1 MDDLKK
7 NMSPDQ
13 RWVGG
18 LNGLKEKYLDLI
30 STVDRDGI
38 DDLIKYLEESDFFI
52 APASARNHHNYEGGL
67 VEHSI
72 SVCNQIN
79 LLSDVYLNNPD
90 YESLNL
96 ISLCHDLCKI
106 NFYKKTTRNVKVGRD
121 WTQEPYFT
129 IEDSFPYGHGEK
141 SVLILSRF
149 VKLSTDEQMAI
160 RWHMAGWDAS
170 AGSYEGGLALRNAA
184 DRYPLV
190 ILLHIA
196 DLASV
201 YLEVK

>member
-1 MDDLKK
+1 MDQKL
-7 NMSPDQ
+7 NNLSPDQ

-18 LNGLKEKYLDLI
+18 LKGLKEKYISLL

-38 DDLIKYLEESDFFI
+38 EDLITYLEESDFFV
-52 APASARNHHNYEGGL
+52 APASAKNHHNYRGGL
-67 VEHSI
+67 CEHSI
-72 SVCNQIN
+72 SVGAQIDHLSKSY
-79 LLSDVYLNNPD
+79 LLHPD
-90 YESLNL
+90 TESLTL

-106 NFYKKTTRNVKVGRD
+106 NFYKETTRNVKINGA

-129 IEDSFPYGHGEK
+129 IDDQLPYGHGEK

-149 VKLSTDEQMAI
+149 VKLTTDETMAI

-170 AGSYEGGLALRNAA
+170 AGSYEGGMALRNAA
-184 DRYPLV
+184 QKYPLV

-201 YLEVK
+201 YLEVP